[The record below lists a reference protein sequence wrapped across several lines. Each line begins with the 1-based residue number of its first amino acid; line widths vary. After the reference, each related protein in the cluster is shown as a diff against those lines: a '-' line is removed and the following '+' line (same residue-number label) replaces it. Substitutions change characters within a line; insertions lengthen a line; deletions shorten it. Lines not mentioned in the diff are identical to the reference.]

1 MMTTNQDLQALLAS
15 ADTASKLLKAMSN
28 SHRLL
33 ILCMLVDSP
42 GTGAGELATITGL
55 SPSATSQH
63 LARMRDEGLIENTR
77 DGQRINYFIKNTA
90 VQEIIST
97 LKAIYC
103 P

>member
-1 MMTTNQDLQALLAS
+1 MQSLLAS
-15 ADTASKLLKAMSN
+15 AGAASKLLKAMSN
-28 SHRLL
+28 PHRLL

-42 GTGAGELATITGL
+42 GTGAGELAAITGL

-63 LARMRDEGLIENTR
+63 LARMRDEGLIENAR

-90 VQEIIST
+90 VQEVIST

>member
-1 MMTTNQDLQALLAS
+1 MTTSQDLQALLAS
-15 ADTASKLLKAMSN
+15 ADAASKLLKAMSN
-28 SHRLL
+28 PHRLL

-42 GTGAGELATITGL
+42 GTGAGELAAITGL

-63 LARMRDEGLIENTR
+63 LARMRDEGLIENAR

>member
-15 ADTASKLLKAMSN
+15 ADAASKLLKAMSN
-28 SHRLL
+28 PHRLL

-42 GTGAGELATITGL
+42 GTGAGELAAITGL

-63 LARMRDEGLIENTR
+63 LARMRDEGLIENAR

>member
-1 MMTTNQDLQALLAS
+1 MTTNQDLQALLAS
-15 ADTASKLLKAMSN
+15 ADAASKLLKAMSN
-28 SHRLL
+28 PHRLL

-42 GTGAGELATITGL
+42 GTGAGELAAITGL

-63 LARMRDEGLIENTR
+63 LARMRDEGLIENAR

>member
-1 MMTTNQDLQALLAS
+1 MTTEPDLQSLLAS
-15 ADTASKLLKAMSN
+15 ADAASKLLKAMSN
-28 SHRLL
+28 PHRLL

-42 GTGAGELATITGL
+42 GTGAGELAAITGL

-63 LARMRDEGLIENTR
+63 LARMRDEGLIENAR

-90 VQEIIST
+90 VQEVIST
-97 LKAIYC
+97 LKTIYC

>member
-1 MMTTNQDLQALLAS
+1 MTTEPDLQSLLAS
-15 ADTASKLLKAMSN
+15 ADAASKLLKAMSN
-28 SHRLL
+28 PHRLL

-42 GTGAGELATITGL
+42 GTGAGELAAITGL

-63 LARMRDEGLIENTR
+63 LARMRDEGLIENAR

-90 VQEIIST
+90 VQEVIST